1 MNLTLE
7 HFRNLPE
14 EKQQHIIDSVILEFA
29 QFGYDG
35 ASTNRMVEKA
45 GISKGVLFKYF
56 TSKEKLFLYVCRYLA
71 EHRKAWLEMK
81 RDQLP
86 GDFFDILRFYA
97 LKDLEYVIQEPI
109 HYNFVEQITKNRT
122 HRVYQKAMGIFEGIG
137 GDMFTAIMSAM
148 PSEDLRE
155 GVTVEDAMNLIL
167 WVFNG
172 FNQAMRDMVNG
183 DFEQKKQKILSEL
196 DKVFD
201 LLKYGIYKR

>member
-14 EKQQHIIDSVILEFA
+14 EKQQQIIDSVILEFA

-71 EHRKAWLEMK
+71 EHQKAWLEMK

-86 GDFFDILRFYA
+86 NDFFDILRFYA
-97 LKDLEYVIQEPI
+97 LRDLEYVIQEPI
-109 HYNFVEQITKNRT
+109 YYNFMEQITKNRT
-122 HRVYQKAMGIFEGIG
+122 HRVYQKAMGIFEEIG
-137 GDMFTAIMSAM
+137 GDMFTAIMSTM

-155 GVTVEDAMNLIL
+155 GVTVGDAMNLIL

-172 FNQAMRDMVNG
+172 FNQTMGDMVNG

-196 DKVFD
+196 DKVLD

>member
-1 MNLTLE
+1 MTLE

-14 EKQQHIIDSVILEFA
+14 EKQQQIIDSVILEFA

-71 EHRKAWLEMK
+71 EHQKAWLEMK

-86 GDFFDILRFYA
+86 NDFFDILRFYA
-97 LKDLEYVIQEPI
+97 LRDLEYVIQEPI
-109 HYNFVEQITKNRT
+109 YYNFMEQITKNRT
-122 HRVYQKAMGIFEGIG
+122 HRVYQKAMGIFEEIG
-137 GDMFTAIMSAM
+137 GDMFTAIMSTM

-155 GVTVEDAMNLIL
+155 GVTVGDAMNLIL

-172 FNQAMRDMVNG
+172 FNQTMGDMVNG

-196 DKVFD
+196 DKVLD